1 MAKYLYAENVTEE
14 ELSEL
19 QRYKKKGAREF
30 VRGRI
35 IELSSRGKHPKEISE
50 SVGLSVG
57 RVGEWIRRFSKER
70 LPADVLEF
78 VQTRVLKGFMQPW
91 I

>member
-19 QRYKKKGAREF
+19 QNFKKKGSREF

-35 IELSSRGKHPKEISE
+35 TRLWTFDPTLTKM
-50 SVGLSVG
+50 
-57 RVGEWIRRFSKER
+57 R
-70 LPADVLEF
+70 LPSSTIGMTGVRNCGL
-78 VQTRVLKGFMQPW
+78 
-91 I
+91 